1 MDTENSVV
9 QSLLTQV
16 ESSSPIIKSEKS
28 DNKPTNYPTSPIFN
42 SEFLFRQQICH
53 FLPVISVPINEENI
67 SSNKEGIITSLHKKI
82 RPNNI
87 KRIIWTSAIS
97 TFVDFDWNSEEQAN
111 NLFVTAIIVGIV
123 MISCIGI
130 VDVGGKILKILY
142 INPTV
147 SMSDIKKW
155 KSHSKA
161 PSNTEESFNYVRNIE
176 NIILISPQP
185 APIIPWPTKPLLKMS
200 SQLSPTNR
208 EKLSPESSV
217 SVIKEPEN
225 QLPLTAFYLDS
236 NLVLTQSNTTP
247 IINNKTV
254 QLDDISHS
262 LPVFIAHSPSS
273 TPVIALKTDSWASTN
288 QLSGIF
294 FEKT

>member
-1 MDTENSVV
+1 
-9 QSLLTQV
+9 
-16 ESSSPIIKSEKS
+16 
-28 DNKPTNYPTSPIFN
+28 
-42 SEFLFRQQICH
+42 
-53 FLPVISVPINEENI
+53 
-67 SSNKEGIITSLHKKI
+67 
-82 RPNNI
+82 
-87 KRIIWTSAIS
+87 
-97 TFVDFDWNSEEQAN
+97 
-111 NLFVTAIIVGIV
+111 

-161 PSNTEESFNYVRNIE
+161 PNNTEESINYVRNTE

-247 IINNKTV
+247 IINNKTL